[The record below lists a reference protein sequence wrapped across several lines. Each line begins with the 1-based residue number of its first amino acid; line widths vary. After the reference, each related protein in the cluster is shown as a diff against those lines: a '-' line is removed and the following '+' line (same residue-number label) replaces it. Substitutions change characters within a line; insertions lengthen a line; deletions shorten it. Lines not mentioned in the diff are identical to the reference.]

1 MIPKEKRLTISNGRI
16 ELTCP
21 FTREVVLELGKIRG
35 LQYIKKEKVWVG
47 RMGDFHLLKK
57 VAGYADAHGFVVTVT
72 IRNQLALL
80 EERIA
85 PHLEASQ
92 ATEGDIV
99 VDGLKGEL
107 YPFQKAGVEY
117 MVNHPKTLLA
127 DEMGLGKTVQALA
140 FLEHLDSFPA
150 IVVSPAI
157 VKRVWEKEVAEWLPH
172 RTTSLI
178 QGRAIPEN
186 GYEKADLV
194 VINYDILHY
203 HVRPLKAQIRPK
215 AVVFDEIHYAKSSK
229 AKRSKACRYLGKDI
243 ERRIGI
249 SGTPVLNRPSELP
262 YQLTILGVLKRH
274 FRSSWH
280 FLQQYTNAA
289 HNGFGWEFKGGKN
302 LEELNE
308 KLRVAGYVRR
318 KKSEV
323 LTELPE
329 KIYSSQVVSISNRGE
344 YQEAENDIVRW
355 IGEQAILD
363 KEFKEEIAHYSFVQ
377 QKAMMKHRRNSAE
390 WKARSAKRLVW
401 LTTLKRLAAIGKIKK
416 VADWVENFSHSGE
429 KLVIFAHHR
438 EVVTGLVE
446 DLGEHR
452 TAHLYGG
459 MADGERRKNLDRFI
473 EGDAQFIVISIK
485 AGGIGLDGLQRV
497 ASNVLFVELAW
508 TPADHWQ
515 AEDRVHRVGQND
527 GVAVWYILGENTI
540 DELLHSIL
548 VGKTS
553 LIDATLDG
561 ADTATDNSIF
571 RKIVKEFEKRGKT

>member
-1 MIPKEKRLTISNGRI
+1 MYVENRLTIANRRI

-21 FTREVVLELGKIRG
+21 FTRDAVVELGKIRG
-35 LQYIKKEKVWVG
+35 LEYVKKERVWVG
-47 RMGDFHLLKK
+47 FVGDFHLLKK
-57 VAGYADAHGFVVTVT
+57 VTAYAEAHGVDVTVSVRT
-72 IRNQLALL
+72 QLGLL
-80 EERIA
+80 EKRIA

-92 ATEGDIV
+92 ATEGTIEI
-99 VDGLKGEL
+99 GTLAGEL

-117 MVNHPKTLLA
+117 MLTHPQVLLA

-140 FLEHLDSFPA
+140 FLEHLDSFPV

-157 VKRVWEKEVAEWLPH
+157 VKQVWENEVAKWLPH

-178 QGRAIPEN
+178 QGRKIPEN
-186 GYEKADLV
+186 GYVRADVV

-203 HVRPLKAQIRPK
+203 HVRALKAQICPK
-215 AVVFDEIHYAKSSK
+215 AVVFDEIHYTKTSK
-229 AKRSKACRYLGKDI
+229 AKRSKACRHLAKDVS
-243 ERRIGI
+243 RRIGI

-262 YQLTILGVLKRH
+262 SQLTILGLLKRH

-280 FLQQYTNAA
+280 FLQQYTNAKN
-289 HNGFGWEFKGGKN
+289 NGFGWEFKGGRN

-323 LTELPE
+323 LTELPD
-329 KIYSSQVVSISNRGE
+329 KIYSSQVVSISNRPE
-344 YQEAENDIVRW
+344 YRKAEDDIVRW
-355 IGEQAILD
+355 IGEQAVRD
-363 KEFKEEIAHYSFVQ
+363 KEFREEIAHYSFVQ
-377 QKAMMKHRRNSAE
+377 QKAMLEHRRHSAE
-390 WKARSAKRLVW
+390 WKAESAKRLVW

-416 VADWVENFSHSGE
+416 VTDWVENFSHSGE

-438 EVVTGLVE
+438 EVVEGLV
-446 DLGEHR
+446 DALGPSR

-459 MADGERRKNLDRFI
+459 MTDSKRRENLDRFI
-473 EGDAQFIVISIK
+473 EGDAQFIVISMK
-485 AGGIGLDGLQRV
+485 AGGVGLDGLQRV

-515 AEDRVHRVGQND
+515 AEDRVHRVGQKD
-527 GVAVWYILGENTI
+527 GVAVWYILAENTI
-540 DELLHSIL
+540 DGLIHKIL

-571 RKIVKEFEKRGKT
+571 RKIVKEFEKRGEQ